1 MLIVETAEN
10 PESKFQFDLK
20 QLARDCKVKK
30 YQ

>member
-1 MLIVETAEN
+1 MLIVESAEN

-20 QLARDCKVKK
+20 QFARDCKMEK